1 MDKKKL
7 LFALFI
13 IVSLLY
19 IIGILLD
26 NLIIR
31 FTFKPLIMLALM
43 MYYSSSVKYKNNVYL
58 AALFFSFFGD
68 TMLLYESETSFMIG
82 LISFL
87 IAHVLF
93 IIMVVR
99 MLSKSE
105 FKLKIAS
112 SIPFIIS
119 YGGLLFLL
127 KDNLSDMFLPV
138 AVYGFV
144 ISIFGS
150 VSVLN
155 YLSSRNKEGLYLMVG
170 SILFVISDSILA
182 INKFNQSQEYYPIII
197 ITTYILAQYLI
208 CQFAIIKTEQ
218 RKSAVI

>member
-1 MDKKKL
+1 MNKKKL
-7 LFALFI
+7 LFVLFI

-19 IIGILLD
+19 IIGTLLD
-26 NLIIR
+26 NLTLR
-31 FTFKPLIMLALM
+31 FVFKPLIILALM
-43 MYYSSSVKYKNNVYL
+43 MYYSSSVKSKSKVYL

-68 TMLLYESETSFMIG
+68 TMLLYETDISFMIG

-112 SIPFIIS
+112 SIPFMIS

-127 KDNLSDMFLPV
+127 KDNLSDMFIPV

-150 VSVLN
+150 VSLLN
-155 YLSSRNKEGLYLMVG
+155 YITFKNKEGLYLMVG
-170 SILFVISDSILA
+170 SVLFVISDSILA
-182 INKFNQSQEYYPIII
+182 INKFNQANEYFPIII

-208 CQFAIIKTEQ
+208 CKFAIIKTEQ
-218 RKSAVI
+218 KKSAII